1 MPNQRKL
8 IWLSCGVVALAILA
22 ANAHADDDAFAV
34 THPLSSR
41 KILPAARDAGPRAE
55 TVRIAM
61 ARNEYEPAQLV
72 VRAGDADLKNVRVST
87 GPLTGPNGTILPV
100 ERIEINPM
108 GYITVPN
115 PTPGLNHLIGNE
127 GGEVPD
133 VLLPDRPMTIGAGR
147 RQPWYVTVQ
156 TLRSDPP
163 GEYRGEI
170 SVSADGCADQTFPL
184 IVRVYDVQLPVRP
197 HLRTAFGLDADY
209 RKIEGCEVRTDFETI
224 LRFSKFML
232 KHRVSPSLKH
242 ITGILPRQKN
252 DGTWDF
258 ELTDRYL
265 SELVPLGLTSFYTHC
280 GSAIPAYADHLK
292 SKGWFDL
299 SYVYMYDQAPTKALP
314 QMLERYRNMREATP
328 DAKIM
333 QVMWSPTPPLRGLV
347 NMWCPTLDRADLL
360 GLRQA
365 QERGEEA
372 WWYTHAGPYPGYP
385 NISHLETPG
394 LFARIIG
401 WMTYH
406 YRIEGFLYWA
416 VDVWATH
423 PTEPEG
429 PPLKSAAEY
438 DAENYASW
446 EADTYKCNYPRSP
459 RNGDGYL
466 LYPGPDNTP
475 VASLRLALTRDG
487 FEDFDVFTEVEML
500 ARRDPDG
507 EAEARAMELLDFGL
521 PADAPIIISRP
532 RWTDED
538 NLLFQRREAILAA
551 GEEMRLERD

>member
-1 MPNQRKL
+1 MIIRL
-8 IWLSCGVVALAILA
+8 IGGIVALGSLA
-22 ANAHADDDAFAV
+22 SDGHADNDAFAV
-34 THPLSSR
+34 THALSSR
-41 KILPAARDAGPRAE
+41 KILPVAGDAGPRAK
-55 TVRIAM
+55 TIRIAM

-72 VRAGDADLKNVRVST
+72 VRAGDTDLKNVRVSA
-87 GPLTGPNGTILPV
+87 GPLTGPNGSILPV
-100 ERIEINPM
+100 ERITINPI
-108 GYITVPN
+108 GYITVPQ
-115 PTPGLNHLIGNE
+115 PTPGLTLLIPKE

-133 VLLPDRPMTIGAGR
+133 VLLPDRSMNVPAGR
-147 RQPWYVTVQ
+147 RQPWYITVQ
-156 TLRSDPP
+156 TLQSDSP

-170 SVSADGCADQTFPL
+170 AVSADGRAAQTFPL
-184 IVRVYDVQLPVRP
+184 VVRVYDIQLPIRP

-242 ITGILPRQKN
+242 ITGILPHQKA
-252 DGTWDF
+252 DGAWDF

-265 SELVPLGLTSFYTHC
+265 TELVPLGLTSFYTHC

-299 SYVYMYDQAPTKALP
+299 SYVYMWDEAPTKALP
-314 QMLERYRNMREATP
+314 DMIKRYSKMRKATP

-333 QVMWSPTPPLRGLV
+333 QVGWSPTPPLQGLV
-347 NMWCPTLDRADLL
+347 NMWCPILDKANLL

-372 WWYTHAGPYPGYP
+372 WWYTSAGPYAGYP
-385 NISHLETPG
+385 NISHLEDPG
-394 LFARIIG
+394 SFSRIVG

-416 VDVWATH
+416 LDVWATH
-423 PTEPEG
+423 PNEPEG

-466 LYPGPDNTP
+466 LYPGPNNTP

-500 ARRDPDG
+500 ARRNPDG
-507 EAEARAMELLDFGL
+507 EREARALRLLDLGM

-532 RWTDED
+532 RWTNED
-538 NLLFQRREAILAA
+538 NLLFQRREAILAV
-551 GEEMRLERD
+551 GEEMRFGKN